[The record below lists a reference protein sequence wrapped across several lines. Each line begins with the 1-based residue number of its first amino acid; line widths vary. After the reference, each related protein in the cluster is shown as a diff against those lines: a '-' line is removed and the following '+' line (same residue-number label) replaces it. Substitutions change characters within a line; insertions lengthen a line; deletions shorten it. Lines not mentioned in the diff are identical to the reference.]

1 MREMAWCDALSCTR
15 AFETSLFIV
24 APLVGSS
31 GLKKP
36 RVIYV
41 IQMQAG
47 DSMLELE
54 RVQQLG
60 DAVLI
65 ERLTLSAKADRQ
77 LTVRLLAEMGEVHA
91 RGLFRDLGF
100 STMFEYATRK
110 LGMSEAEAALRLRA
124 AKLAR
129 SFPVALEM
137 LARSELNLTTLS
149 LLAPVLT
156 ADTLELLEQARFKS
170 KQQVLELL
178 VQHTPKPD
186 VPDSIRRL
194 PPPRPSARA
203 PQLQPASQP
212 LSPLAAAG
220 TVAPAPSRTTSGD
233 VVPLSPERHKIS
245 FSASQRVRELLEQ
258 ARDLR
263 RHRYPSGDLEPL
275 FEHAL
280 ELLIAHEKKRQCGQT
295 ATPRAQPT
303 AAAAKPDSRYIP
315 RALRRQVW
323 ARDGGQCRFIAP
335 DGDRCQARSRLEF
348 HHVVAF
354 ARGGPTREDNIVLLC
369 RAHNALMAER
379 EYGRSLVQA
388 RIASSAQA

>member
-1 MREMAWCDALSCTR
+1 MGDWLREMTRCDALPCTR
-15 AFETSLFIV
+15 AFETSSLIV
-24 APLVGSS
+24 APLAGSCE
-31 GLKKP
+31 LENL

-41 IQMQAG
+41 IQMQVG

-60 DAVLI
+60 DSALI
-65 ERLTLSAKADRQ
+65 ETLARSAKADRQ
-77 LTVRLLAEMGEVHA
+77 LTVRLLAEMGEVRA

-100 STMFEYATRK
+100 STMFDYATRK

-137 LARSELNLTTLS
+137 LERREVNLTTLS
-149 LLAPVLT
+149 LLSPVLT
-156 ADTLELLEQARFKS
+156 ADTLELLDEARFKS

-178 VQHTPKPD
+178 VKHAPKPD

-203 PQLQPASQP
+203 PRLHPDSQP
-212 LSPLAAAG
+212 LAPLAAAA
-220 TVAPAPSRTTSGD
+220 TVALASTRTTPGD

-245 FSASQRVRELLEQ
+245 FTASQRLRELLEQ

-295 ATPRAQPT
+295 A
-303 AAAAKPDSRYIP
+303 
-315 RALRRQVW
+315 
-323 ARDGGQCRFIAP
+323 
-335 DGDRCQARSRLEF
+335 
-348 HHVVAF
+348 
-354 ARGGPTREDNIVLLC
+354 
-369 RAHNALMAER
+369 
-379 EYGRSLVQA
+379 
-388 RIASSAQA
+388 

>member
-1 MREMAWCDALSCTR
+1 MGDWLREMTRCDALPCTR
-15 AFETSLFIV
+15 AFETSSLIV
-24 APLVGSS
+24 APLAGSCE
-31 GLKKP
+31 LENL

-41 IQMQAG
+41 IQMQVG

-60 DAVLI
+60 DSALI
-65 ERLTLSAKADRQ
+65 ETLARSAKADRQ
-77 LTVRLLAEMGEVHA
+77 LTVRLLAEMGEVRA

-100 STMFEYATRK
+100 STMFDYATRK

-137 LARSELNLTTLS
+137 LGRREVNLTTLS
-149 LLAPVLT
+149 LLSPVLT
-156 ADTLELLEQARFKS
+156 ADTLELLDEARFKS

-178 VQHTPKPD
+178 VKHAPKPD

-203 PQLQPASQP
+203 PRLQPASEALAP
-212 LSPLAAAG
+212 LAATTTAQAPLAAAA
-220 TVAPAPSRTTSGD
+220 TVALASTRTTPGD
-233 VVPLSPERHKIS
+233 IVPLSPERHKIS
-245 FSASQRVRELLEQ
+245 FTASQRVRELLEQ

-295 ATPRAQPT
+295 ATPRTQPT
-303 AAAAKPDSRYIP
+303 AAAKPYSRYLP
-315 RALRRQVW
+315 RALRRRVW

-335 DGDRCQARSRLEF
+335 QGERCQARSRLEF

-354 ARGGPTREDNIVLLC
+354 ARGGPTHEDNI
-369 RAHNALMAER
+369 
-379 EYGRSLVQA
+379 
-388 RIASSAQA
+388 

>member
-1 MREMAWCDALSCTR
+1 
-15 AFETSLFIV
+15 
-24 APLVGSS
+24 
-31 GLKKP
+31 
-36 RVIYV
+36 
-41 IQMQAG
+41 
-47 DSMLELE
+47 
-54 RVQQLG
+54 
-60 DAVLI
+60 
-65 ERLTLSAKADRQ
+65 
-77 LTVRLLAEMGEVHA
+77 
-91 RGLFRDLGF
+91 
-100 STMFEYATRK
+100 
-110 LGMSEAEAALRLRA
+110 
-124 AKLAR
+124 
-129 SFPVALEM
+129 
-137 LARSELNLTTLS
+137 
-149 LLAPVLT
+149 
-156 ADTLELLEQARFKS
+156 
-170 KQQVLELL
+170 VLELL
-178 VQHTPKPD
+178 VKHTPKPD

-203 PQLQPASQP
+203 PRLEPASQP

-220 TVAPAPSRTTSGD
+220 TVAPAPTRTTPGD

-245 FSASQRVRELLEQ
+245 FSASQRVRELLQQ

-280 ELLIAHEKKRQCGQT
+280 ELLIAHENKRQCGQT
-295 ATPRAQPT
+295 ATPRKQPT

-335 DGDRCQARSRLEF
+335 EGDRCQARSRLEF

-379 EYGRSLVQA
+379 DYGRSFVQA
-388 RIASSAQA
+388 RIASSASGVIRGLETLPP